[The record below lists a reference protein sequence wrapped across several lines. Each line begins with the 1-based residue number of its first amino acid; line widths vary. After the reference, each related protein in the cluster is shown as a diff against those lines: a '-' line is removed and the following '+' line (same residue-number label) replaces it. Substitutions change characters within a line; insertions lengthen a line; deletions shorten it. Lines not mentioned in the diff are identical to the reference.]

1 MARALL
7 GAGIDFKHK
16 VAQSEQYLRHVGGR
30 CFSTELWTVLK
41 KLSFISTHRDSD

>member
-16 VAQSEQYLRHVGGR
+16 AAQSEQYFGHVGGK
-30 CFSTELWTVLK
+30 VL
-41 KLSFISTHRDSD
+41 FH